1 MRRFFLSPSKLAL
14 VVVLLAMTLVGAAT
28 SGQAETLSDVGAPN
42 QTGPAAQPDKVFASG
57 ALPGIYY
64 LDYGSTQLSPT
75 KYPLDGAIRFYQWST
90 LNPANG
96 TYTWTELDAWMAQRK
111 AAGLGTGIM
120 ITTYDGSTA
129 GDIRSTPDY
138 VIEKDNAVVPVF
150 VKGTTDPE
158 YLNYWR
164 RTNYNGDF
172 DYSTHQSLW
181 TLTGSSSIV
190 ATPPADP
197 DNLAAGYA
205 GQLGGTDGATGSLT
219 HFEERIPAMPASL
232 SSTVTSFVSARIYIS
247 TTDPNPNDHLY
258 LELWNTSNVKIGTIE
273 LDINNLSH
281 PNNTWKDY
289 TFNVSS
295 IAHKK
300 SVRVAFRVVNDSTAG
315 TPTTFFVDNV
325 KINVRH
331 LIPRYHGIN
340 WGLTT
345 ASNPY
350 LDSYKTFI
358 QALGDHLKTNPDM
371 QFVAIGT
378 GVYGE
383 NQPTQDQYNY
393 VMEGAGLTSANWIDT
408 INQITAKYAS
418 AFTLPGMGP
427 ARHLLLQY
435 APVYKD
441 AKEKRDTSD
450 YAASLKVGLSSNF
463 LMPDYTQAYKTDR
476 TGAYDPINSYWSKVP
491 IAMESYTLDLCSPLL
506 TYWALINGVEKHLDY
521 LRADD
526 RLVRAADGSLTAN
539 APFFAWAQKFLGKTP
554 QDTPSVWTVMRE
566 HRNPTVYAC
575 RGDMYYY
582 LSPTGGSTWPQLGNF
597 NYWLYQVDAIPGGR
611 TVPETNDKGAD
622 SRYAKDPN
630 TGATWT
636 EAGLGN
642 CPAKSYNEGM
652 YGANYP
658 CFKTPYNPDLPALE
672 GQTLSNYRDFYDPT
686 DWTGGGKEAW
696 VVRRTDQNADPA
708 KNNPYMFFMIDDD
721 YIKGDQAYKAE
732 ITVQYFDI
740 VKDPLH
746 PENDKWQL
754 IYDSTSGPKAA
765 VASDGKN
772 YIQKTGTK
780 TLMTATFT
788 VTDGRFA
795 GRLTGG
801 ADFYLDSRDPA
812 TKALDGNEWVHMVE
826 VKKIDT
832 SIPPTN
838 TPTITPTPTQ
848 TATPTVTPT
857 ATPTTGIVEGI
868 AYHDVDGNA
877 VRDSGDAVLAG
888 AVMKLKPWVTTG
900 TTYMATSLADGTF
913 RFPAVMPGQYTLS
926 EETAPDGYVR
936 STFSLT
942 FQVRANE
949 LMGGFEIGHEQL
961 ATPTPTMTATA
972 TSTPTA
978 TATSTPRTFYNYLP
992 LLLQNSGM

>member
-1 MRRFFLSPSKLAL
+1 MLLAL
-14 VVVLLAMTLVGAAT
+14 TLVGAAT

-42 QTGPAAQPDKVFASG
+42 QTSPAAQPDKVFASG
-57 ALPGIYY
+57 ARPGIYY

-90 LNPANG
+90 LNPASGN
-96 TYTWTELDAWMAQRK
+96 YTWTELDAWMAQRK

-138 VIEKDNAVVPVF
+138 VIEKENAVVPVF

-172 DYSTHQSLW
+172 DYSVHQNGWKLA
-181 TLTGSSSIV
+181 GSSSII

-197 DNLAAGYA
+197 DSLAAGYA
-205 GQLGGTDGATGSLT
+205 AQLGGTDSATGYIY
-219 HFEERIPAMPASL
+219 HDEERIPAMPASL
-232 SSTVTSFVSARIYIS
+232 SSTMTSFVSARIYVS

-258 LELWNTSNVKIGTIE
+258 LELWNLSNVKIGTIQ
-273 LDINNLSH
+273 LDVDNLSQ

-289 TFNVSS
+289 TFNISS

-300 SVRVAFRVVNDSTAG
+300 SVRVAFRVVNDSNPG

-340 WGLTT
+340 WGQTT

-350 LDSYKTFI
+350 LDAYKTFI

-393 VMEGAGLTSANWIDT
+393 VMEGAGLTSTNWTDT
-408 INQITAKYAS
+408 INRITEKYAS
-418 AFTLPGMGP
+418 AFTLPGIGP
-427 ARHLLLQY
+427 ARHLLLQF
-435 APVYKD
+435 APSYKS
-441 AKEKRDTSD
+441 ANEKRDTAD

-463 LMPDYTQAYKTDR
+463 LMPDYTQSYKSDR
-476 TGAYDPINSYWSKVP
+476 TGAYDPIRSYWDRVP

-506 TYWALINGVEKHLDY
+506 TYWALINGVEKHVDY

-539 APFFAWAQKFLGKTP
+539 APFFTWAQQFLGKTP

-597 NYWLYQVDAIPGGR
+597 NYWLVQVDDIPGGR

-642 CPAKSYNEGM
+642 CPAKQYNEGM

-658 CFKTPYNPDLPALE
+658 CNKTPYNPDLPALE

-696 VVRRTDQNADPA
+696 VVRRTDQNIDAA
-708 KNNPYMFFMIDDD
+708 KNNPYMFFMIDND

-740 VKDPLH
+740 GT
-746 PENDKWQL
+746 DKWSVK
-754 IYDSTSGPKAA
+754 YDAISGEK
-765 VASDGKN
+765 VAGTVT
-772 YIQKTGTK
+772 KTGTK
-780 TLMTATFT
+780 TLMTKTFT
-788 VTDGRFA
+788 VTDGKFA

-801 ADFYLDSRDPA
+801 ADFYLDSRDP
-812 TKALDGNEWVHMVE
+812 TTNALDGNEWVHMVE

-832 SIPPTN
+832 TNPPTN

-868 AYHDVDGNA
+868 AYYDANGNA
-877 VRDSGDAVLAG
+877 VRDAGEAGLAG
-888 AVMKLKPWVTTG
+888 AVMQLKPWGTTG
-900 TTYMATSLADGTF
+900 TTYTATSLADGTF
-913 RFPAVMPGQYTLS
+913 RFLLVAPGQYTLS
-926 EETAPDGYVR
+926 EETAPAGYLR
-936 STFSLT
+936 AAFSLIL
-942 FQVRANE
+942 QVRANE
-949 LMGGFEIGHEQL
+949 LLSGFDVGHEQQ
-961 ATPTPTMTATA
+961 ATLTPTMTATLTHTPTA
-972 TSTPTA
+972 THTPTPTHTPTA
-978 TATSTPRTFYNYLP
+978 TATATPRTFYNYLP
-992 LLLQNSGM
+992 LLLKNSAR